1 MHVLGEEEGPDTW
14 EGYYKNSLAL
24 KSWKVEI
31 KSERG
36 VGYFI
41 SADNGKFF
49 KLSSILISNVL
60 TKIKV

>member
-1 MHVLGEEEGPDTW
+1 M
-14 EGYYKNSLAL
+14 
-24 KSWKVEI
+24 EI

-41 SADNGKFF
+41 STDNGKFF